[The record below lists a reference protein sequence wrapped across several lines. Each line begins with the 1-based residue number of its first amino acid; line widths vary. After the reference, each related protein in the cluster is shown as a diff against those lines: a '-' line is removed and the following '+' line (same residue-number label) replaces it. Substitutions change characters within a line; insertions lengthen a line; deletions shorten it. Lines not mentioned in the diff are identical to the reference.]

1 MKNNRLVSLLL
12 ALTLCCTALVL
23 PTSAAQPGEPMGWVL
38 YTDIVA
44 YIDGHPIRSYNIAG
58 STYVVVE
65 DLMAYG
71 FAVTWDPSVPRL
83 VIGDRTG
90 GVTSTYT
97 PAENTGTPGAPAM
110 PYLYTDITTWIHDTQ
125 VTGYNIGGYTVICM
139 DDLARFY
146 ADDYVWDPANLAL
159 RMTVKSPVTEPTP
172 PPAPVQR
179 ELTAEEIY
187 AACAPSVFYIEVYD
201 AKGEL
206 YSSGSGF
213 FLDENG
219 LAVTNCHVLLGG
231 SDARIQVSDTGR
243 WYNITEIVDYDIVSD
258 WAVFRVNGT
267 GFSPLT
273 IGDPA
278 TVKGGAAVYAIGS
291 PLGLQN
297 SITAGIISNPARTE
311 NGVTYIQTSAAIS
324 SGSSGGALINKYGE
338 VIGITTAGYA
348 YGENI
353 NLALPMHIIEGYSTT
368 SPLSM
373 AELWMHS
380 RVEAY
385 RMLEER
391 LTPLYSPGSHA
402 LILTIDRE
410 TEVRFFLMQDNGQP
424 CLKIYLISRQP
435 PLTVETE
442 LIAYIYTDQMKV
454 SMQVY
459 EENDYGSL
467 YHLLCSAVVEN
478 GCFCDFQFD
487 NFYASGVE
495 YTQQEDV
502 LTAAMLLQ
510 LVGCVEMLREAIDT
524 GDGSAEQIL
533 VALGFWEL
541 MM

>member
-58 STYVVVE
+58 NTYVIVE
-65 DLMAYG
+65 DLMDYG
-71 FAVTWDPSVPRL
+71 FSVTWDPSGPRL

-90 GVTSTYT
+90 VVSSTYT

-110 PYLYTDITTWIHDTQ
+110 PYLYTDITTWIHGTQ
-125 VTGYNIGGYTVICM
+125 ITGYNIGGYTVICM

-146 ADDYVWDPANLAL
+146 ADDYIWDPANLAL
-159 RMTVKSPVTEPTP
+159 RMTVKSTTKEPELP
-172 PPAPVQR
+172 PTPVQR
-179 ELTAEEIY
+179 ELSAEEIY
-187 AACAPSVFYIEVYD
+187 DACASSVFYLEVYD
-201 AKGEL
+201 AQGAL
-206 YSSGSGF
+206 LSSGSGF
-213 FLDENG
+213 FLSENG
-219 LAVTNCHVLLGG
+219 LAVTNCHVLMGG
-231 SDARIQVSDTGR
+231 SKAKIQVSDTGR
-243 WYNITEIVDYDIVSD
+243 WYNVASILDYDIADD

-273 IGDPA
+273 IGDPS

-311 NGVTYIQTSAAIS
+311 GGVTYIQTSAAIS
-324 SGSSGGALINKYGE
+324 SGSSGGALINKFGE
-338 VIGITTAGYA
+338 VIGITTAGYE

-353 NLALPMHIIEGYSTT
+353 NLALPISIIDGYSTT
-368 SPLSM
+368 SPISL

-380 RVEAY
+380 RTEAY

-391 LTPLYSPGSHA
+391 LVPLYSPGAHS
-402 LILTIDRE
+402 LILSIDNT
-410 TEVRFFLMQDNGQP
+410 TEVRFFLMEENGQP
-424 CLKIYLISRQP
+424 CLKLYLISYQY

-442 LIAYIYTDQMKV
+442 LLSYIYVDQMKV
-454 SMQVY
+454 SMKVY
-459 EENDYGSL
+459 EDTYYSQL
-467 YHLLCSAVVEN
+467 YHLHCSSVVEN
-478 GCFCDFQFD
+478 GCFCDFRFD
-487 NFYASGVE
+487 SFYATSPE
-495 YTQQEDV
+495 YYQQQD
-502 LTAAMLLQ
+502 TMAAAMLLQ
-510 LVGCVEMLREAIDT
+510 LVGCVEMLREAIDI

-533 VALGFWEL
+533 ISLGFWEL